1 MQIAA
6 FILSDVRS
14 GSTLLDQ
21 CLGAHDDVVTLG
33 EAHWLP
39 AYVTHDRSLY
49 DPVHELVCA
58 CGQDVGD
65 CPFWSA
71 VRRDLGKPLESLEL
85 HSRFT
90 RPPRDG
96 SVVSR
101 IRFLPRRFVR
111 SHPQFYRHAAIRR
124 ALGASRLARD
134 SLSLLEAAS
143 KASGRGICVDSSKS
157 PFRFRAIHG
166 LDPGRTRAIV
176 LARDFRAVVHSKMK
190 RGESLESAA
199 RGWRVAM
206 DQIAALTQDLSG
218 DQVHRLRYESLCEQ
232 PQRELERLCGFLG
245 IQFQETM
252 LRRPGQGLLHHIGG
266 SPSKFDES
274 RSEIVLDRTY
284 ERAFSESDVDRM
296 RRIIGGEAVRWSY

>member
-1 MQIAA
+1 MRIAA

-33 EAHWLP
+33 EAHWLA

-65 CPFWSA
+65 CPFWNG
-71 VRRDLGKPLESLEL
+71 VRRELGNPLESLDL

-101 IRFLPRRFVR
+101 IRFLPRRLVR
-111 SHPQFYRHAAIRR
+111 SYPRLYRHPAIRR
-124 ALGASRLARD
+124 VLGASRLARD

-143 KASGRGICVDSSKS
+143 KASGCGICIDSSKS

-166 LDPGRTRAIV
+166 LDSGRTRAIV
-176 LARDFRAVVHSKMK
+176 LARDFRAVVHSKMT

-206 DQIAALTQDLSG
+206 EQIADLTQDMSG
-218 DQVHRLRYESLCEQ
+218 DQVHCLRYESLCEQ
-232 PQRELERLCGFLG
+232 PRRELERLCGFLG
-245 IQFQETM
+245 IRFQETM
-252 LRRPGQGLLHHIGG
+252 LRRPGPGHLHHIGG

-274 RSEIVLDRTY
+274 RSEIVLDRSY
-284 ERAFSESDVDRM
+284 ERAFPASDVNRM
-296 RRIIGGEAVRWSY
+296 RRIVGDEAVRWSY

>member
-1 MQIAA
+1 MRIAA

-39 AYVTHDRSLY
+39 AYVTHDRARY
-49 DPVHELVCA
+49 NPVHELTCA
-58 CGQDVGD
+58 CGRDVGE
-65 CPFWSA
+65 CPFWNA
-71 VRRDLGKPLESLEL
+71 VRRELGKPLESLDL

-96 SVVSR
+96 SIVSR
-101 IRFLPRRFVR
+101 IRFLPRRLVR
-111 SHPQFYRHAAIRR
+111 SHPQLYRHPAIRR

-134 SLSLLEAAS
+134 SLSLIEAAS
-143 KASGRGICVDSSKS
+143 RASGRGICIDSSKS

-166 LDPGRTRAIV
+166 LDPGRTRAVV

-206 DQIAALTQDLSG
+206 EQIAALTQDLPG
-218 DQVHRLRYESLCEQ
+218 IQLHRLRYEALCEQ
-232 PQRELERLCGFLG
+232 PRAELERLCTFLG
-245 IQFQETM
+245 IGFQDAM
-252 LRRPGQGLLHHIGG
+252 LRRPGQGHLHHIGG

-274 RSEIVLDRTY
+274 RNEIVLDRTY
-284 ERAFSESDVDRM
+284 ERAFPGSDIDRM
-296 RRIIGGEAVRWSY
+296 RRIIGDEAVRWFY